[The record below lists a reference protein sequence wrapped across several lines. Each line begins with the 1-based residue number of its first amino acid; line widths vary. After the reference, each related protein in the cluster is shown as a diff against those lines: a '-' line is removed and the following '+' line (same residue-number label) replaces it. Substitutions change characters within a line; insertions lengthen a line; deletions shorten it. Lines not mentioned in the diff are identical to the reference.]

1 MYHRGRGKVKFSP
14 KKQQKHGNF
23 TFYDNRTEQALPQGA
38 KTLNEGMIQ
47 FDEEG
52 IEKLVS
58 VFDGDINGLLDKLN
72 EMMDA
77 SKAYKNFSGISDQM
91 DGKVKFVFVTE

>member
-1 MYHRGRGKVKFSP
+1 
-14 KKQQKHGNF
+14 
-23 TFYDNRTEQALPQGA
+23 
-38 KTLNEGMIQ
+38 MIQ

-52 IEKLVS
+52 IQKLVS

-77 SKAYKNFSGISDQM
+77 SKEYKNFSGISDQM
-91 DGKVKFVFVTE
+91 DGKVKFIFVTE